1 MSQSRQNSPS
11 LDNTQLR
18 VALTESKMAVQQ
30 SNEDNLVTF
39 LSGFNQVF
47 LTCLL
52 VNIITATCLGGGSNK
67 SIMDDDYD
75 FELKTALER
84 TKNHSTFVAGL
95 VGLFIAAV
103 IFIAVSR
110 VVQNARRM
118 NLSILDIS
126 VYN

>member
-1 MSQSRQNSPS
+1 MVSYQN
-11 LDNTQLR
+11 
-18 VALTESKMAVQQ
+18 
-30 SNEDNLVTF
+30 NEENLVTF

-52 VNIITATCLGGGSNK
+52 VNIIIATCLSGDNTK
-67 SIMDDDYD
+67 NILAEDYD

-95 VGLFIAAV
+95 VALTVVAV
-103 IFIAVSR
+103 VFVSVSR
-110 VVQNARRM
+110 VVQNARRL
-118 NLSILDIS
+118 NVSVLNIA

>member
-1 MSQSRQNSPS
+1 MG
-11 LDNTQLR
+11 LKR
-18 VALTESKMAVQQ
+18 VALTRSKMTSYQN
-30 SNEDNLVTF
+30 NEENLVTF

-52 VNIITATCLGGGSNK
+52 VNIIVATCLGGDN
-67 SIMDDDYD
+67 INNNDLAEDYD

-95 VGLFIAAV
+95 VALTVAAV
-103 IFIAVSR
+103 VFVSVSR
-110 VVQNARRM
+110 VVQNARRL
-118 NLSILDIS
+118 NISVLDIA

>member
-1 MSQSRQNSPS
+1 MTSYQN
-11 LDNTQLR
+11 
-18 VALTESKMAVQQ
+18 
-30 SNEDNLVTF
+30 NEENLVTF

-52 VNIITATCLGGGSNK
+52 VNIIVATCLGGVN
-67 SIMDDDYD
+67 INNNMNDLAEDYD

-95 VGLFIAAV
+95 VALTVSAV
-103 IFIAVSR
+103 VFVSVSR
-110 VVQNARRM
+110 VVQNARRL
-118 NLSILDIS
+118 NISVLDIA